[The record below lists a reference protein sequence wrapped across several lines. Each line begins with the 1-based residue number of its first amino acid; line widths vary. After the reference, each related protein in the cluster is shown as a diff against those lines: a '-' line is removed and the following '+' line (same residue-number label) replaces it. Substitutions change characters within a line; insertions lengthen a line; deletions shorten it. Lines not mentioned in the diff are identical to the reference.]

1 MLSRGARF
9 IVCLRGLFM
18 NTSAWHML
26 LEGAWTTV
34 WISGVS
40 IAIGVVAGLL
50 IALIRLAR
58 IPIVDQL
65 LVLYVSLARA
75 TPLVTLTLFIF
86 LSAPTFGINLN
97 RNVAGILALTLNTTA
112 FNAEIWRSAFRNFSR
127 EQREAAMAVGMTPW
141 ITFRRIMLPQLVV
154 TSLPG
159 LVNEMSFLIKGSP
172 AIAVIGIVDLTRV
185 TNRISAVTYE
195 PLPPI
200 LAACALYMLAIGC
213 LVWLQ
218 RLAERRAN
226 RLAM

>member
-1 MLSRGARF
+1 
-9 IVCLRGLFM
+9 M
-18 NTSAWHML
+18 NASAWQML
-26 LEGAWTTV
+26 LEGAWTTF

-40 IAIGVVAGLL
+40 IALGVTAGLIL
-50 IALIRLAR
+50 ALIRIAR
-58 IPIVDQL
+58 IPVVDQI
-65 LVLYVSLARA
+65 LVLYISLARA
-75 TPLVTLTLFIF
+75 TPLVTLALFIF
-86 LSAPTFGINLN
+86 LSAPTFGLNLD

-127 EQREAAMAVGMTPW
+127 EQREAAMAAGMTPW
-141 ITFRRIMLPQLVV
+141 ITFRRIMLPQMMI

-159 LVNEMSFLIKGSP
+159 LINEMSFLIKGSP

-200 LAACALYMLAIGC
+200 LVACALYMAAIGC

-218 RLAERRAN
+218 RIAERRAN
-226 RLAM
+226 RLAT